1 MKSTKTFAI
10 LVLALGLILCQAGVS
25 KAEPM
30 GTAWTYQGRL
40 MDANSTANGLYD
52 FQFKLYD
59 SDKSPVS
66 EQIGSDVNKPDV
78 DVIDGYFTV
87 ELDFGSD
94 PNVFNGQAR
103 WLQIGVWPVGDA
115 NAFTILY
122 PRQQVTPTPY
132 AIYAEKVGSAAGA
145 ISGGGT
151 ANYIPKFSDS
161 DTLGDSVIY
170 ETGGN
175 VGIGTTSPGGKLAVH
190 YDNADL
196 NNAAILIEN
205 SNVIGH
211 DVLDFSFSGTTQAR
225 FRKAYGGGLYIGTE
239 DIQPVNFY
247 VGGGTEMVILS
258 DGSVGIGTTNPQNK
272 LDVEGA
278 MAVGFSYSGSE
289 TAPTNGMIVQGNVG
303 IGKRNPEFKLDI
315 YGGLD
320 ALRVGHANSWFE
332 VSTSTSTILSLADGD
347 GNRAGFISGRENA
360 AGENVLVIAGCD
372 DGGSCP
378 YFTYFHESGK
388 VGIGES
394 DPAYK
399 LDVDG
404 DIQCVALHETSDARL
419 KANVRQLTNVLDN
432 VEKIR
437 GVSFEW
443 NEVAE
448 SVGATAGDKQ
458 IGVISQDVEK
468 VFPELVSAPAN
479 DYKSVNYTKLT
490 AVLIEAVKELKSE
503 NDLLKQ
509 RVNALERTMQ
519 KHQFARVKG
528 MGKREDQVKSRRW

>member
-1 MKSTKTFAI
+1 MKRTRI
-10 LVLALGLILCQAGVS
+10 LAFLFLAVSLIVCPAEVS

-30 GTAWTYQGRL
+30 GTAWTCQGRL
-40 MDANSTANGLYD
+40 FDSDSAADGRYD

-59 SDKSPVS
+59 SDEPPVGN
-66 EQIGSDVNKPDV
+66 QIGSDVNKPDV

-87 ELDFGSD
+87 ELDFGND
-94 PNVFNGQAR
+94 PNVFNGEAR
-103 WLQIGVWPVGDA
+103 WLQISVRPVGDA
-115 NAFTILY
+115 NAHTILY
-122 PRQQVTPTPY
+122 PLQQVTPTPY
-132 AIYAEKVGSAAGA
+132 AIYAGYAEKAGSVADM

-151 ANYIPKFSDS
+151 ENYIPKFADS
-161 DTLGDSVIY
+161 DALADSVIY

-175 VGIGTTSPGGKLAVH
+175 VGIGTTSPAGKLAVY

-196 NNAAILIEN
+196 SNPAILIEN

-225 FRKAYGGGLYIGTE
+225 IRKAMGGGLYIGTE

-247 VGGGTEMVILS
+247 VGGGTEMVIQS

-278 MAVGFSYSGSE
+278 VAVGSSYSGSE

-303 IGKRNPEFKLDI
+303 IGTKNPTHKLDI
-315 YGGLD
+315 YSGLD

-332 VSTSTSTILSLADGD
+332 VRTSTSTVLSLADGE
-347 GNRAGFISGRENA
+347 GNRAGFINGTENEL
-360 AGENVLVIAGCD
+360 GKNVLVIAACD

-378 YFTYFHESGK
+378 YYTYFHESGK

-394 DPAYK
+394 NPAYK
-399 LDVDG
+399 LDVNG
-404 DIQCVALHETSDARL
+404 DIQCVTLHETSDARL
-419 KANVRQLTNVLDN
+419 KTKVRRLTNVLDS

-443 NEVAE
+443 NEEAE
-448 SVGATAGDKQ
+448 SVGVTAGDKH
-458 IGVISQDVEK
+458 IGVIAQDVEI

-479 DYKSVNYTKLT
+479 EYKYVDYTKLT

-509 RVNALERTMQ
+509 RVDSLERTMQ
-519 KHQFARVKG
+519 KHQFARVKN
-528 MGKREDQVKSRRW
+528 MGK

>member
-1 MKSTKTFAI
+1 
-10 LVLALGLILCQAGVS
+10 
-25 KAEPM
+25 
-30 GTAWTYQGRL
+30 
-40 MDANSTANGLYD
+40 
-52 FQFKLYD
+52 
-59 SDKSPVS
+59 
-66 EQIGSDVNKPDV
+66 
-78 DVIDGYFTV
+78 
-87 ELDFGSD
+87 LDFGND
-94 PNVFNGQAR
+94 PNVFNGEAR
-103 WLQIGVWPVGDA
+103 WLEIGARPVGDA
-115 NAFTILY
+115 NAHKILY

-132 AIYAEKVGSAAGA
+132 TIYAGYAEKAGGVEGM

-151 ANYIPKFSDS
+151 ENYIPKFVGSDA
-161 DTLGDSVIY
+161 LGDSVIC
-170 ETGGN
+170 EKGGK
-175 VGIGTTSPGGKLAVH
+175 VGIGTTTPGGKLAVH
-190 YDNADL
+190 YDNGDL
-196 NNAAILIEN
+196 DNAAILIEN

-225 FRKAYGGGLYIGTE
+225 IRKAMGGGLYIGTE

-278 MAVGFSYSGSE
+278 VAVGFSYSGSE
-289 TAPTNGMIVQGNVG
+289 TAPANGMIVQGNVG
-303 IGKRNPEFKLDI
+303 IGKRNPEYKLDV
-315 YGGLD
+315 YGGSD

-332 VSTSTSTILSLADGD
+332 VHTSTSTMLDLADGE
-347 GNRAGFISGRENA
+347 GNRAGFISGRENV

-404 DIQCVALHETSDARL
+404 DIQCVTLHETSDARL
-419 KANVRQLTNVLDN
+419 KTKVRQLTNVLDS

-443 NEVAE
+443 NEEAK
-448 SVGATAGDKQ
+448 SVGAAAGDKH
-458 IGVISQDVEK
+458 IGVIAQDVEK

-479 DYKSVNYTKLT
+479 EYKSVDYTKLT
-490 AVLIEAVKELKSE
+490 AVLVEAVKELKSE
-503 NDLLKQ
+503 NDLLKH
-509 RVNALERTMQ
+509 RVNTLERTMQ
-519 KHQFARVKG
+519 EHQFARVKET
-528 MGKREDQVKSRRW
+528 GK

>member
-1 MKSTKTFAI
+1 MS
-10 LVLALGLILCQAGVS
+10 LMLCSARISGASQ
-25 KAEPM
+25 M
-30 GTAWTYQGRL
+30 GTAFTYQGRL
-40 MDANSTANGLYD
+40 IEANSTANGLYD

-59 SDKSPVS
+59 SDEPPIS
-66 EQIGSDVNKPDV
+66 EQIGSDVNKPNV
-78 DVIDGYFTV
+78 DVIDGYFKV

-94 PNVFNGQAR
+94 PNVFNGEAR
-103 WLQIGVWPVGDA
+103 WLQVGVRPVGDA
-115 NAFTILY
+115 NAHKILY

-132 AIYAEKVGSAAGA
+132 AIYAGYAEKAGSIADM

-151 ANYIPKFSDS
+151 ENYIPKFVGSDA
-161 DTLGDSVIY
+161 LGDSVIC
-170 ETGGN
+170 EKGGK
-175 VGIGTTSPGGKLAVH
+175 VGIGTKTPGGKLAVY

-225 FRKAYGGGLYIGTE
+225 IRKAMGGGLFIGTE
-239 DIQPVNFY
+239 DIQPLNFC
-247 VGGGTEMVILS
+247 VGGGTEMIILS

-278 MAVGFSYSGSE
+278 VAVGFSYSGSE

-303 IGKRNPEFKLDI
+303 IGKRNPEYKLDV
-315 YGGLD
+315 YGGSD
-320 ALRVGHANSWFE
+320 ALRVGHSNSWFE
-332 VSTSTSTILSLADGD
+332 VSTSTSTVLSLSDGE
-347 GNRAGFISGRENA
+347 GNRAGFISGRENV
-360 AGENVLVIAGCD
+360 AGQNVLVIAGCD
-372 DGGSCP
+372 DVGSCP

-388 VGIGES
+388 VGIGEPN
-394 DPAYK
+394 PAYK

-404 DIQCVALHETSDARL
+404 DIQCVTLHETSDARL
-419 KANVRQLTNVLDN
+419 KTKVRRLTNVLDN

-443 NEVAE
+443 NEEAE
-448 SVGATAGDKQ
+448 SIGATAGDKH
-458 IGVISQDVEK
+458 IGVIAEDVEK

-479 DYKSVNYTKLT
+479 DYKSVDYSKLT

-509 RVNALERTMQ
+509 RVNTLERTMQ
-519 KHQFARVKG
+519 KHQFARVKVA
-528 MGKREDQVKSRRW
+528 GKR

>member
-1 MKSTKTFAI
+1 MKSENILAI
-10 LVLALGLILCQAGVS
+10 LVLALGMMLFLAKVS
-25 KAEPM
+25 EAAEM

-40 MDANSTANGLYD
+40 LDANDTVDGEYD

-59 SDKSPVS
+59 SDESPVS

-87 ELDFGSD
+87 ELDFGGD

-103 WLQIGVWPVGDA
+103 WLQIGVRPVGDA
-115 NAFTILY
+115 NAHTILY
-122 PRQQVTPTPY
+122 PLQQVTPTPY
-132 AIYAEKVGSAAGA
+132 AIYAKKAGGVAGA
-145 ISGGGT
+145 INGGGT
-151 ANYIPKFSDS
+151 ANYIPKFTDS

-170 ETGGN
+170 ETVGN
-175 VGIGTTSPGGKLAVH
+175 VGIGTTSPGGKLAVY
-190 YDNADL
+190 YDNAGHS
-196 NNAAILIEN
+196 NPAILIEN
-205 SNVIGH
+205 PNVLGQ

-239 DIQPVNFY
+239 DIQPINFY
-247 VGGGTEMVILS
+247 VGGGTEMLIQS

-303 IGKRNPEFKLDI
+303 IGTKNPTHKLDV
-315 YGGLD
+315 YSGMD
-320 ALRVGHANSWFE
+320 ALRVGNENSWLE
-332 VSTSTSTILSLADGD
+332 VRTLANTMLSLADGE

-360 AGENVLVIAGCD
+360 AGENVLVITACD

-404 DIQCVALHETSDARL
+404 DIGCVTLHESSDARL
-419 KANVRQLTNVLDN
+419 KTNVRQLSNVLDR

-443 NEVAE
+443 NEEAE
-448 SVGATAGDKQ
+448 SIGATAGDKH
-458 IGVISQDVEK
+458 IGVIAQDVEK
-468 VFPELVSAPAN
+468 VFPELVSAPTN
-479 DYKSVNYTKLT
+479 DYKSVDYTKLT
-490 AVLIEAVKELKSE
+490 AVLVEAVKELKSE

-509 RVNALERTMQ
+509 RVNTLERTMQ
-519 KHQFARVKG
+519 KHRFARVKEDG
-528 MGKREDQVKSRRW
+528 ERQDQVKSGR